1 MRRVQIDAL
10 ITTEFVDMVEED
22 IDIAFRAGKLA
33 DSSLMQAKLADAS
46 FIFVASPRYIEKR
59 KMPMDLSE
67 LKDHD
72 VLLAKSIE
80 DEIKKSAPD
89 LRIRFVSNSFPML
102 FRMALNDEGITIL
115 PEFLFKGYLEQKEL
129 VRVLP
134 ELNYKSG
141 SLKLVYLPGA
151 NTSKRV
157 KEFIRISKEFFK
169 QM

>member
-1 MRRVQIDAL
+1 
-10 ITTEFVDMVEED
+10 
-22 IDIAFRAGKLA
+22 
-33 DSSLMQAKLADAS
+33 
-46 FIFVASPRYIEKR
+46 
-59 KMPMDLSE
+59 MPMDLSE

-89 LRIRFVSNSFPML
+89 LRVRFLSNSFPML
-102 FRMALNDEGITIL
+102 LRMALNDEGITIL
-115 PEFLFKGYLEQKEL
+115 PEFLFDRYLEQKEL

-141 SLKLVYLPGA
+141 SLKLVYLSGA

-169 QM
+169 QL